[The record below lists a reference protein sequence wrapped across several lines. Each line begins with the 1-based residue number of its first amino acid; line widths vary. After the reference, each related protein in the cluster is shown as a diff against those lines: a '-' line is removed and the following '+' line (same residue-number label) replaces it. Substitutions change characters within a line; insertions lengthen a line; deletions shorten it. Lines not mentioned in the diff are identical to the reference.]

1 MSKTPAPITHET
13 GQPSIGRA
21 DGQFALGIDVGGTK
35 VSGGIVDLQT
45 GRIHARRQVPTY
57 FERGGAAILADTLV
71 LAQVLKAEAQRSGLR
86 VKALGVGVAELVDG
100 KGRVFSD
107 HRIRWT
113 GLDAAGQLS
122 SVLPTV
128 ISSDVRAA
136 ALAEARLGAGRGA
149 RDFYFVTIGT
159 GIAGVLVQG
168 GVPYAGS
175 RGAALV
181 IANSMERH
189 RCTAC
194 GHKHRQ
200 MIEDIASG
208 PALAAAFG
216 VTTAQEVLAAAR
228 AGDGRALAVID
239 RATTELGRV
248 LALLADSLDPAI
260 MVIGGGLGCATGPY
274 FDALCAHVR
283 GGLWDGV
290 PNPMQITQAVMGPD
304 AGLIGAALA
313 TEFTPQAA
321 KEPHLCN

>member
-1 MSKTPAPITHET
+1 MTSIPAPIEDLSA
-13 GQPSIGRA
+13 QPSVGRG

-45 GRIHARRQVPTY
+45 GSIHARRQVPTD
-57 FERGGAAILADTLV
+57 FERGGAAILADTLA
-71 LAQVLKAEAQRSGLR
+71 LAQVLKADAQRLGLA
-86 VKALGVGVAELVDG
+86 VQALGVGVAELVDG
-100 KGRVFSD
+100 RGRVFSD

-159 GIAGVLVQG
+159 GVAGVLVQG

-181 IANSMERH
+181 IANSLERH
-189 RCTAC
+189 SCTVC
-194 GHKHRQ
+194 GHEHRQ
-200 MIEDIASG
+200 MIEDVASG

-216 VTTAQEVLAAAR
+216 VTTAQEVLAAAL
-228 AGDGRALAVID
+228 AGDGRALAVIEH
-239 RATTELGRV
+239 ATTQLGRV
-248 LALLADSLDPAI
+248 LALLADSLDPSI
-260 MVIGGGLGCATGPY
+260 MVIGGGLGCAAGPY
-274 FDALCAHVR
+274 FDALCAHLR

-290 PNPMQITQAVMGPD
+290 PNPMKITQAVMGPD

-313 TEFTPQAA
+313 TEFKPQAA

>member
-1 MSKTPAPITHET
+1 MTSSAAPIEEMTARLSAGH
-13 GQPSIGRA
+13 SS
-21 DGQFALGIDVGGTK
+21 GQFALGIDVGGTK

-45 GRIHARRQVPTY
+45 GRIHARRQVPTD
-57 FERGGAAILADTLV
+57 FERGGAAILADTLA
-71 LAQVLKAEAQRSGLR
+71 LARDLKADAQRLGLA
-86 VKALGVGVAELVDG
+86 VQALGVGVAELVDG
-100 KGRVFSD
+100 QGRVFSD

-113 GLDAAGQLS
+113 GLDAAGTLS
-122 SVLPTV
+122 SVLPT
-128 ISSDVRAA
+128 ILSSDVRAA

-159 GIAGVLVQG
+159 GIAGVLVHG

-194 GHKHRQ
+194 GHEHYQ
-200 MIEDIASG
+200 MIEDVASG

-216 VTTAQEVLAAAR
+216 VTTAQEVLAAAV
-228 AGDGRALAVID
+228 AGDGRAQAVINH
-239 RATTELGRV
+239 ATGALGRV
-248 LALLADSLDPAI
+248 LALLADSLDPSV
-260 MVIGGGLGCATGPY
+260 MVIGGGLGCAAGPY
-274 FDALCAHVR
+274 FDALCAHLR
-283 GGLWDGV
+283 AGLWDGV

-321 KEPHLCN
+321 KEPQLCN

>member
-1 MSKTPAPITHET
+1 MSATPSPLMAQSSHA
-13 GQPSIGRA
+13 GAGRG
-21 DGQFALGIDVGGTK
+21 DGGFAIGIDVGGTK
-35 VSGGIVDLQT
+35 VAGGIVDLHT
-45 GRIHARRQVPTY
+45 GRIHARRQVPTD
-57 FERGGAAILADTLV
+57 FERGGAAILADTV
-71 LAQVLKAEAQRSGLR
+71 ALAREIKAEAQRLGIAVPSM
-86 VKALGVGVAELVDG
+86 GVGVAELVDG
-100 KGRVFSD
+100 AGRVFSD

-113 GLDAAGQLS
+113 GLDAARSLS

-159 GIAGVLVQG
+159 GVAGVLVLG

-189 RCTAC
+189 RCSAC
-194 GHKHRQ
+194 GHEHRQ
-200 MIEDIASG
+200 MIEDVASG
-208 PALAAAFG
+208 PALAAAYG
-216 VTTAQEVLAAAR
+216 AKSAEEVLAAAR
-228 AGDGRALAVID
+228 AGDGRALAVIEH
-239 RATTELGRV
+239 ATAQLGRV
-248 LALLADSLDPAI
+248 LALLADSLDPST
-260 MVIGGGLGCATGPY
+260 MVIGGGLGCAAGPY

-283 GGLWDGV
+283 AGLWDGV
-290 PNPMQITQAVMGPD
+290 PNPMTMTQAVMGPD

-313 TEFTPQAA
+313 AEFIPQAA